1 MEQVKADLDLDKR
14 RLSELSQLDGKE
26 HIKSICSL
34 RSHDTFGRYVIQSKE
49 EMFRLDKN
57 KIASEELLD
66 GKFLVD
72 TSNMSLDVA
81 EVALGYKQLFETQS
95 SRLRYSSQISK
106 EAKDLFGKL
115 SVKTSPK
122 VLGVESIV

>member
-14 RLSELSQLDGKE
+14 RLSELSQLDGK
-26 HIKSICSL
+26 
-34 RSHDTFGRYVIQSKE
+34 
-49 EMFRLDKN
+49 
-57 KIASEELLD
+57 
-66 GKFLVD
+66 FLVD

-81 EVALGYKQLFETQS
+81 EVALGYKLLFETQS